1 MNKKEREEYK
11 RNKIRNLYVYAHKN
25 MRDIMNTL
33 NSDPEYIRK
42 CGKIAYNTVAY
53 WVNRKIKPELEN
65 AIDSDALET
74 FNAEFTRSIEFI
86 DGEISDI
93 TKILE
98 ENEDMKPDDRLK
110 YINMRHR
117 MEIDKMTLL
126 ADRALPLAV
135 KKWKTERTRHYGTIK
150 KVDEEII
157 PAIVFKDRVRPKN
170 LNEVTEKLQDKSKEL
185 DNG

>member
-1 MNKKEREEYK
+1 MNKKEREDYK
-11 RNKIRNLYVYAHKN
+11 RNKIRYLYVYAHKN
-25 MRDIMNTL
+25 MKDIMITL
-33 NSDPEYIRK
+33 NSDPEFTRK

-53 WVNRKIKPELEN
+53 WVNKKIKPELEN

-86 DGEISDI
+86 DGEISDL
-93 TKILE
+93 TKIIE
-98 ENEDMKPDDRLK
+98 DNPDMKPDDRLK

-135 KKWKTERTRHYGTIK
+135 KKWKTERTKHYGTIK
-150 KVDEEII
+150 LVKDDKI
-157 PAIVFKDRVRPKN
+157 PEIVFKDRVRPK
-170 LNEVTEKLQDKSKEL
+170 EE
-185 DNG
+185 